1 MPRKRSSTLTG
12 HELRLMDILWKKRA
26 ASVAEV
32 VDAIGR
38 PPLAYNTVLTTM
50 RTLDDKGY
58 VTHEKVGRAFVYRP
72 VIERED
78 AAASLLDVLLDR
90 FFGNSP
96 GVLAMTLLED
106 KRLSKKELAALRDLI
121 DRKDPSK

>member
-12 HELRLMDILWKKRA
+12 HELRLMEILWKKRA

-72 VIERED
+72 TIERED
-78 AAASLLDVLLDR
+78 AAGSLLDVLLDR

-96 GVLAMTLLED
+96 GFLAMTLLED
-106 KRLSKKELAALRDLI
+106 KRLSKKELAALRALI
-121 DRKDPSK
+121 DRKDASK

>member
-12 HELRLMDILWKKRA
+12 HELRLMEILWKKRA

-78 AAASLLDVLLDR
+78 AAGSLLDVLLDR

-96 GVLAMTLLED
+96 GVLAMALLED

-121 DRKDPSK
+121 DRKDASK